1 MDDKTNEKKRSFQKY
16 SDDFKKRVVEAYR
29 DRVLKSSTT
38 YGVKAQIAKEHGIND
53 MTLSDWIKRSDAQ
66 NGTKN
71 GLTEAEKDSII
82 LELKKKNNDLERDNA
97 ILKEAAAF
105 FARNRLPKLIV

>member
-1 MDDKTNEKKRSFQKY
+1 MDIKTNEKKRSFQKY

-38 YGVKAQIAKEHGIND
+38 YGIKAQIAKEHGIND
-53 MTLSDWIKRSDAQ
+53 VTLSDWIKRSDAQ
-66 NGTKN
+66 NGTRN

-82 LELKKKNNDLERDNA
+82 LELKKKNDNLERDNA

-105 FARNRLPKLIV
+105 FARELDPRN

>member
-1 MDDKTNEKKRSFQKY
+1 M
-16 SDDFKKRVVEAYR
+16 
-29 DRVLKSSTT
+29 KSSTT

-66 NGTKN
+66 NGTRN

-82 LELKKKNNDLERDNA
+82 LERDNA

-105 FARNRLPKLIV
+105 LVRNQLPKLIVKFVDLYKEK